1 MHYLNTT
8 CPPNHHHNS
17 FMATGALG
25 HIHVHFTFY
34 WHSRQLK
41 SVQVTNKVTSIM
53 WNNNVGSRNTQSAQI
68 PPNYNNH
75 NILALS

>member
-1 MHYLNTT
+1 MRYLNTT
-8 CPPNHHHNS
+8 CPLDHHHHNS

-41 SVQVTNKVTSIM
+41 SVQVTNKATSII
-53 WNNNVGSRNTQSAQI
+53 NVEQQCGLKKHTECSNPTKLQ
-68 PPNYNNH
+68 
-75 NILALS
+75 